1 MRAPAVRI
9 LNVHLEKLQ
18 KRYPVPEEAIA
29 SPSIWQLLFPL
40 FKSIAL
46 DSWWW
51 AIKASE
57 LLPVSWVGD
66 HLCAAA
72 RCFFPL
78 TVAQEDVSSPLP
90 QLSWWMRTDEITVPG
105 HW

>member
-1 MRAPAVRI
+1 MCQVWFAELSICLFCCRQLAAFQMRAPAVRI

-46 DSWWW
+46 DS
-51 AIKASE
+51 
-57 LLPVSWVGD
+57 
-66 HLCAAA
+66 
-72 RCFFPL
+72 
-78 TVAQEDVSSPLP
+78 
-90 QLSWWMRTDEITVPG
+90 
-105 HW
+105 